1 MFLELSRHARLI
13 FQVIILK
20 QEKRSFW
27 QMRLMILRLFS
38 FETKEILFFN
48 LFDAFS
54 THLGQILQTK

>member
-54 THLGQILQTK
+54 THL